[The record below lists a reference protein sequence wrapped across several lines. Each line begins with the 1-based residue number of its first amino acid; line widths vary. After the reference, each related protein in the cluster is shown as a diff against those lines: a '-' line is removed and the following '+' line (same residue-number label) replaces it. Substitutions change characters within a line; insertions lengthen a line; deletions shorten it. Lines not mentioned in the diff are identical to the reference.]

1 MLRGPSRASPLHPVP
16 RACAGPGSGLAVTPP
31 GPSTGLRQ
39 GQEADSPP
47 FSGKPCDLRCG
58 GTCLSRHSCW
68 KQAEGLRTCRRRAR
82 GSPRSGLRLEGLCPA
97 QRATLPGRAEAGEGA
112 AMLGAA
118 GDTRGITKQA
128 GPTARQRA
136 GRRVLAAGPARAAW
150 RRVSAGAEWPAWP
163 KGRVE
168 HSVPPPCAQGVP
180 HRTRFQ
186 SRGQA
191 GPSPCRAS
199 ELATR
204 AEGGLQGP
212 WAERGHTGQ
221 LFQGRYGHSGQTG
234 RGRGRGALR
243 AQDR

>member
-1 MLRGPSRASPLHPVP
+1 MTRAGLAPASPPPTDVLRGPSRASPLHPVP

-47 FSGKPCDLRCG
+47 FSGKPCDLRRG
-58 GTCLSRHSCW
+58 GTCLSCHSCW
-68 KQAEGLRTCRRRAR
+68 SLETGRGPQDLSQTGVRQPALRA
-82 GSPRSGLRLEGLCPA
+82 A
-97 QRATLPGRAEAGEGA
+97 AGRALSSAAGDSAGEGA

-136 GRRVLAAGPARAAW
+136 GRGVLAAGPARAAW

-180 HRTRFQ
+180 HRMRVPGSHARGCFCFQ
-186 SRGQA
+186 SRGQV
-191 GPSPCRAS
+191 GPSPRRAS
-199 ELATR
+199 ELAT
-204 AEGGLQGP
+204 
-212 WAERGHTGQ
+212 
-221 LFQGRYGHSGQTG
+221 SG
-234 RGRGRGALR
+234 RGWSPGALG
-243 AQDR
+243 